1 MKNTI
6 KAFALGLSLL
16 LATVS
21 VCSAQDFAKG
31 FAAYVKGDYAAALRE
46 WRPLAAQGN
55 ANAQNNLAMSMIH
68 YQNII
73 R

>member
-6 KAFALGLSLL
+6 KAFALGLSLF

-31 FAAYVKGDYAAALRE
+31 LAAYENGDYAAALRE